1 MEMISVDYRNLRD
14 KTKQMAKLCTQLA
27 DEICALS
34 RFVQDLDI
42 FWDGDVSDGY
52 KLGISKD
59 LVKMGEILHGVSSLV
74 KTMRPVLDIYMKN
87 EKEVKRRLEI

>member
-1 MEMISVDYRNLRD
+1 METICVEYRSLKD
-14 KTKQMAKLCTQLA
+14 KIKQMAKLCTQLA

-34 RFVQDLDI
+34 RFVQELDI

-52 KLGISKD
+52 KLRISKD
-59 LVKMGEILHGVSSLV
+59 LVKMGEILHNISSLT
-74 KTMRPVLDIYMKN
+74 KILRPVMDVYMEN